1 MKRVSKCPWTIYF
14 MIFTMLFISCTRE
27 KKSFVENDHGITIS
41 FPTDQMDYKLTLDVV
56 DDDIIHVRAYK
67 GDSMAFH
74 PSLIAMDNMQN
85 PGVTWKADQKED
97 KVILKT
103 GKMSLEVS
111 MNTGHIKY
119 FDEEGRQ
126 ILAEDGREITDTSVY
141 GEPDT
146 YSITQHFNWVPN
158 EALYGLGQHQ
168 QGYMNYRGKALD
180 LWQFNYTAVVPTLVS
195 TNGYGI
201 LWDNY
206 SNSKFRD
213 NEEGSFLWSE
223 VSDGINYYFMYGPE
237 LDDVIGNYRQVTGSA
252 PMPPKW
258 LMGYI
263 QSKERYKTQDEVLS
277 IANEYRDRQIPIDLI
292 VQDWQY
298 WVGNQWGQ
306 KSFNPE
312 QFPDPKTMTDS
323 LHEDLN
329 MHIMISIWP
338 MMAKSAPDYQELH
351 EAGHMYTVDGGN
363 VLGIPT
369 YCYDPFNEEARK
381 IYWDQA
387 CNGLFK
393 YGIDAWWCDATEPEV
408 NNWDTDPESYR
419 KMMEPSIGSGA
430 RYMNAYSL
438 MQAKGIYENQRETT
452 EEKRVVN
459 LTRSAFAG
467 QQRYGAITW
476 NGDVNAK
483 WEVFAKQIPAGLNT
497 CMAGIPYW
505 TTDIGAFFV
514 GKPKEE
520 WFEKD
525 ADIWFWDGDYPE
537 GVKDDDYKELY
548 VRWFQYGTFTPLF
561 RSHGT
566 ETPREVWRF
575 GEPGHWAYDA
585 LVQSIHLRYRLLPYI
600 YSMNWKVTDQGFTMY
615 RGLAFDFRHDTKVY
629 NISDQFMFGKS
640 MMICPVVEEKAT
652 SREVYLPKG
661 TGWFDFWTGKQLK
674 GGQTIT
680 VPVSIDKIPIYVK
693 AGTILP
699 MDPVRQYT
707 TQETGAPT
715 ELRVYPGK
723 DASFVLYEDENDN
736 YNYEKGKYALV
747 EFNYTES
754 GQEVHIGERK
764 GSFEGM
770 DAEKEFQ
777 VVVVSEK
784 QGHGLD
790 MPGEEI
796 PLVKYDGNEI

>member
-1 MKRVSKCPWTIYF
+1 MKRISNFSFTIL
-14 MIFTMLFISCTRE
+14 IFSLLCISCTRDN
-27 KKSFVENDHGITIS
+27 KSFVENDKGITIS
-41 FPTDQMDYKLTLDVV
+41 FPADKLDHKLTLDVITE
-56 DDDIIHVRAYK
+56 DIVQVRAYE
-67 GDSMAFH
+67 GDTMAFQ
-74 PSLIAMDNMQN
+74 PSLIAMDDIGN
-85 PGVTWKADQKED
+85 PQTSWSAEQKKD

-103 GKMSLEVS
+103 NKISIEINL
-111 MNTGHIKY
+111 N
-119 FDEEGRQ
+119 DGRIAYYDKDGQ
-126 ILAEDGREITDTSVY
+126 QVLAEGQREINDTSVY
-141 GEPDT
+141 GEPHT
-146 YSITQHFNWVPN
+146 YSITQHFDWTED

-180 LWQFNYTAVVPTLVS
+180 LWQFNYTAVIPTLVS

-237 LDDVIGNYRQVTGSA
+237 LDDVVANYRQVTGSA

-263 QSKERYKTQDEVLS
+263 QSKERYKTQEEVLRV
-277 IANEYRDRQIPIDLI
+277 AGEYRERQIPIDLI

-298 WVGNQWGQ
+298 WEGEKWGQ

-312 QFPDPKTMTDS
+312 QFPDPKAMTDK
-323 LHEDLN
+323 LHDELN

-338 MMAKSAPDYQELH
+338 KMAKSAPDYQELH
-351 EAGHMYTVDGGN
+351 EAGHIYSQGGE

-369 YCYDPFNEEARK
+369 YCYDAFSEEARE
-381 IYWDQA
+381 IYWEQA
-387 CNGLFK
+387 NTGLFK

-408 NNWDTDPESYR
+408 NNWDTDRESLR
-419 KMMEPSIGSGA
+419 KMMEPAIGSGA

-438 MQAKGIYENQRETT
+438 MQAKGIYENQRKTT

-483 WEVFAKQIPAGLNT
+483 WDVFADQIPAGLNT
-497 CMAGIPYW
+497 CMAGLPYW

-514 GKPKEE
+514 GKRE
-520 WFEKD
+520 D
-525 ADIWFWDGDYPE
+525 LWFWDGDYPK

-548 VRWFQYGTFTPLF
+548 VRWFQYGAFTPLF

-566 ETPREVWRF
+566 DTPREVWRF

-585 LVQSIHLRYRLLPYI
+585 LVQSINLRYRLLPYI
-600 YSMNWKVTDQGFTMY
+600 YSMAWKVTDQDFTIY
-615 RGLAFDFRHDTKVY
+615 RGLAFDFRNDPNVY
-629 NISDQFMFGKS
+629 NIADQFMFGKS
-640 MMICPVVEEKAT
+640 MMICPVVEEKAS
-652 SREVYLPKG
+652 SREVYLPEG
-661 TGWFDFWTGKQLK
+661 TQWFDFWTGEKIE

-680 VPVSIDKIPIYVK
+680 VPVSIDKIPIFVK

-699 MDPVRQYT
+699 MGPVRQYA
-707 TQETGAPT
+707 TQQTDRPT
-715 ELRVYPGK
+715 ELRVYPGN
-723 DASFVLYEDENDN
+723 DATFVLYEDENDN
-736 YNYEKGKYALV
+736 YNYEKGKYATV
-747 EFNYTES
+747 EMNYSES
-754 GQEVHIGERK
+754 NQELQIEERK

-777 VVVVSEK
+777 VVIVSEQ
-784 QGHGLD
+784 QGHGLE
-790 MPGEEI
+790 MPEEDT
-796 PLVKYDGNEI
+796 PVMKYDGSKL